1 MENVNY
7 KKKKKP
13 KQRIRKYGK
22 FNSVKESMNKIAFI
36 RAFTLVSLKFSS
48 LFIIRIYPFCL
59 FYFIFHLTTF
69 LPTLVLFYFYFF
81 NLTTFL
87 PTLGTKNFPNTCIKA
102 FTLVSITT
110 SIPKFWS
117 YPTLGNS
124 MILLLS
130 SNLKK

>member
-7 KKKKKP
+7 KKKP

-22 FNSVKESMNKIAFI
+22 FNSVKESMNKIVFI

-48 LFIIRIYPFCL
+48 LFIIRIFPFCL

-81 NLTTFL
+81 HLTTFL
-87 PTLGTKNFPNTCIKA
+87 EHQYINSHTACITYRGRKSWIY
-102 FTLVSITT
+102 LE
-110 SIPKFWS
+110 
-117 YPTLGNS
+117 
-124 MILLLS
+124 
-130 SNLKK
+130 

>member
-1 MENVNY
+1 MLIIN
-7 KKKKKP
+7 KKKP
-13 KQRIRKYGK
+13 KQKILKYGK

-59 FYFIFHLTTF
+59 LFFI
-69 LPTLVLFYFYFF
+69 LFIL

-102 FTLVSITT
+102 FTLVSLTT

-124 MILLLS
+124 MRLLLS
-130 SNLKK
+130 SNLKKLRDHSVKLSQAPIYK